1 MNKLGMPDFA
11 DKITDDLRN
20 NNIASFY
27 DQGGSIGK
35 RYRRQDEA
43 GTPFGITVDHDTME
57 DNTVTLRYRDTMKQ
71 ERIPADKIVKVL
83 KSEI

>member
-1 MNKLGMPDFA
+1 MPDFA

-35 RYRRQDEA
+35 D
-43 GTPFGITVDHDTME
+43 IE
-57 DNTVTLRYRDTMKQ
+57 DKMK
-71 ERIPADKIVKVL
+71 AVHHLVL
-83 KSEI
+83 L

>member
-1 MNKLGMPDFA
+1 MPDFA
-11 DKITDDLRN
+11 EKITDDLRK

-43 GTPFGITVDHDTME
+43 GLSLIH
-57 DNTVTLRYRDTMKQ
+57 
-71 ERIPADKIVKVL
+71 I
-83 KSEI
+83 